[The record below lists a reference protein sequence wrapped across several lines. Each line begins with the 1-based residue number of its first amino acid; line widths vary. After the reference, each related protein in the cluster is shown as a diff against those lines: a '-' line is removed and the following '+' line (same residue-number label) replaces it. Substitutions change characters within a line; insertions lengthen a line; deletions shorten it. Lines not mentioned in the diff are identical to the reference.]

1 VVEAAHIQPY
11 VNATSNHIQNG
22 LAIRTDLHKLFD
34 IGLITID
41 SDYKVHVSPRLKSKY
56 YIDFDNRPLLL
67 PKSPTDC
74 PTL

>member
-1 VVEAAHIQPY
+1 MVEAAHIQPY